1 MRIGFAAAAL
11 LAMASSASA
20 ASLSGSPFAIDALT
34 SRQEIRHSLFETR
47 KGGFGVVMARDDGQ
61 TGFPDSTYLRLFDKK
76 GKPLGKTFFV
86 GRSKPAPGPSAGTF
100 PAGAL
105 QLAGGKILVSY
116 ADHRM
121 NTIYS
126 WGGLFAQTVARGA
139 PEGTERRVDTSES
152 GTFEAGGL
160 IGLSAGRGLAYWRIS
175 NSQTRQVEAYGRFVT
190 KLNELDPIIFDFSRE
205 GRVLVDAAPY
215 RSGFMLKQAASDE
228 TSGTASVF
236 FQLYDSLGTPSGKEF
251 RALDG
256 GKIGEVPFVSA
267 VGLPNGSIVV
277 LRSLKSKG
285 GAELTAQL
293 HAAKLEAEGQAQGD
307 RQGSRPARLH
317 GARAPQR
324 RLSRRRDGSGRGERD
339 RAEVYALR
347 AFAEAEGRAGA
358 DFERR
363 RRRAAALADADAG
376 SGDRR
381 RGGSVYGPRQGPR
394 RAASSALK
402 RRPWVRH
409 TRSFGRSFRS
419 PRKPD

>member
-293 HAAKLEAEGQAQGD
+293 HAANWKPKGKPKVIAKDLVRRDYMARALPNGD
-307 RQGSRPARLH
+307 FLVGVTVPDGESETALKFMRFEPSLKQKGGPARISSVD
-317 GARAPQR
+317 GGAPQ
-324 RLSRRRDGSGRGERD
+324 LSQMQMQVLATGDAVVLYTVRGKGL
-339 RAEVYALR
+339 AGQLLR
-347 AFAEAEGRAGA
+347 
-358 DFERR
+358 
-363 RRRAAALADADAG
+363 
-376 SGDRR
+376 
-381 RGGSVYGPRQGPR
+381 P
-394 RAASSALK
+394 
-402 RRPWVRH
+402 
-409 TRSFGRSFRS
+409 
-419 PRKPD
+419 